1 MDDRDVKHQLS
12 FMRSD
17 LEKLTGYS
25 EWKWVTLEHEQSR
38 LLRFWNTDSPP
49 ERSSASGGWASS
61 EQPARVTKEVDCDY
75 APPPFRPARN
85 LLAGEVSRNWMI
97 ARVLV
102 NEDTPVETT
111 SPPKRDPM
119 DEYVEAQAKRLGFPT
134 KKATV
139 PDVDACREHTL
150 RWMSENGVSI
160 RALAKAS
167 GFQPSN
173 LSPMLSG
180 KAKMSLMSVERI
192 YSAMRAWQ

>member
-17 LEKLTGYS
+17 LEKLTRYS
-25 EWKWVTLEHEQSR
+25 EWKWVTLEHERSR

-49 ERSSASGGWASS
+49 ERSSASGEWASS
-61 EQPARVTKEVDCDY
+61 EQPARVTKEVYCDY
-75 APPPFRPARN
+75 APLSFCLARD

-102 NEDTPVETT
+102 NEDTPE
-111 SPPKRDPM
+111 RDPM
-119 DEYVEAQAKRLGFPT
+119 DEYVDAQAKRLGFPT

-139 PDVDACREHTL
+139 PDVDACREHIL
-150 RWMSENGVSI
+150 RWMSENGVSR

-167 GFQPSN
+167 GFQPPN
-173 LSPMLSG
+173 LSTMLSG

-192 YSAMRAWQ
+192 YSAMRDWQ